1 MVAMANPMK
10 EVASA
15 CLTERKSAA
24 ASAAEA
30 EGEDIAEL
38 KKKVK
43 RKVEE
48 KPTRDLKDE
57 ARDSPESP

>member
-1 MVAMANPMK
+1 VVAMANPMK

-24 ASAAEA
+24 ASAATAA
-30 EGEDIAEL
+30 EGEDIGEM

-43 RKVEE
+43 E
-48 KPTRDLKDE
+48 KPTRNLKDE
-57 ARDSPESP
+57 ARNSPE